1 MYSPPRRSLS
11 IGSVGI
17 CLIPLAIVQGKW
29 SEKIYK
35 EQTKLKDDRVNVA
48 NEALGGIKLVKFYS
62 WENPFEERIDNIRQ
76 TELKTM
82 RKLKLV
88 RDCGWLLWE
97 IGPFLMERILSFALE
112 LIFLFQK
119 IILKPPVNG
128 FVVNHLM
135 LYQIFLKT
143 VFNQTCIHVVVMTI
157 IQLNFCHL

>member
-1 MYSPPRRSLS
+1 M
-11 IGSVGI
+11 GI

-35 EQTKLKDDRVNVA
+35 KQTKLKDDRVNVA

-97 IGPFLMERILSFALE
+97 IGPFLMARILSIVIFVLFEISKFYKNNEAFRKRDCGE
-112 LIFLFQK
+112 LSLCFMDKYVLPLRSEQNAF
-119 IILKPPVNG
+119 
-128 FVVNHLM
+128 
-135 LYQIFLKT
+135 YLKT
-143 VFNQTCIHVVVMTI
+143 KGTY
-157 IQLNFCHL
+157 

>member
-1 MYSPPRRSLS
+1 M
-11 IGSVGI
+11 GI

-35 EQTKLKDDRVNVA
+35 KQTKLKDDRVNVA

-97 IGPFLMERILSFALE
+97 I
-112 LIFLFQK
+112 
-119 IILKPPVNG
+119 
-128 FVVNHLM
+128 
-135 LYQIFLKT
+135 
-143 VFNQTCIHVVVMTI
+143 
-157 IQLNFCHL
+157 

>member
-1 MYSPPRRSLS
+1 MASVRRSQK
-11 IGSVGI
+11 GSVGI

-62 WENPFEERIDNIRQ
+62 WENPFEQKIDSIRQ

-97 IGPFLMERILSFALE
+97 IGPFLMEWILFEAENHFCLKTFLSCYSFESFQILE
-112 LIFLFQK
+112 T
-119 IILKPPVNG
+119 IILLAIKIT
-128 FVVNHLM
+128 
-135 LYQIFLKT
+135 QKT
-143 VFNQTCIHVVVMTI
+143 KNNSTRLIISSQRIEIHWKT
-157 IQLNFCHL
+157 

>member
-1 MYSPPRRSLS
+1 M
-11 IGSVGI
+11 GI

-35 EQTKLKDDRVNVA
+35 KQTKLKDDRVNVA

-97 IGPFLMERILSFALE
+97 IGPFLMERILSIV
-112 LIFLFQK
+112 IFVLFE
-119 IILKPPVNG
+119 IS
-128 FVVNHLM
+128 
-135 LYQIFLKT
+135 
-143 VFNQTCIHVVVMTI
+143 
-157 IQLNFCHL
+157 

>member
-1 MYSPPRRSLS
+1 M
-11 IGSVGI
+11 GI

-35 EQTKLKDDRVNVA
+35 KQTKLKDDRVNVA

-97 IGPFLMERILSFALE
+97 IGPFLMARILSIVIFVLFEISKFYKNNEAFRKRDFGE
-112 LIFLFQK
+112 LSLCFTDKYVLPLRSEQNAF
-119 IILKPPVNG
+119 
-128 FVVNHLM
+128 
-135 LYQIFLKT
+135 YLKT
-143 VFNQTCIHVVVMTI
+143 KGTY
-157 IQLNFCHL
+157 